1 MDEIWWCEANFVSCR
16 ESLGNK
22 GWGWEGKCIQL
33 VDWEN
38 SANAVVGIAPYF
50 KKSQTYDPPK
60 KEHPN
65 KQFMPIAAKDEYH
78 GTNGPIHTSF
88 NDYWEVRLQSSI

>member
-1 MDEIWWCEANFVSCR
+1 MSCR

-22 GWGWEGKCIQL
+22 GWGWEGKGIPL
-33 VDWEN
+33 VRLE
-38 SANAVVGIAPYF
+38 SITEIVTGVAPYF

-88 NDYWEVRLQSSI
+88 NDYWEVRLQLSS

>member
-1 MDEIWWCEANFVSCR
+1 MSSSFVFSG
-16 ESLGNK
+16 SL
-22 GWGWEGKCIQL
+22 WGIRVGDGKVRIYSIRMAAPDI
-33 VDWEN
+33 VDGT
-38 SANAVVGIAPYF
+38 VGLAPYF

-78 GTNGPIHTSF
+78 GSNGPIHTSF
-88 NDYWEVRLQSSI
+88 NDYWEVRLHPRTLTK